1 MNRLAEIAARKV
13 EIRGL
18 LEADGKI
25 EFEKIEAELKAL
37 EAEETELRK
46 RLDMAK
52 GIEAG
57 TVEYRVVGSTKPDN
71 TVPLDPH
78 DTPEYRKA
86 FMDYVTRGV
95 KSEKLELRAV
105 TEVGDIGAVIPTKI
119 LNMIVEKMET
129 VGRIWRRVTKTSYQG
144 GVQIPIAT
152 AKPVATWVA
161 PGTMSP
167 KQQKAVTGS
176 IIFGYHKLQCRVAVE
191 LVAGT
196 IAMPVFEN
204 TLSSNIAEAMVKALD
219 LAVIDGTGTGQPLG
233 IINQTGIPAARLVDL
248 SVTEFGQYKP
258 WAETIGKV
266 PREYRG
272 GSVLIMNDAD
282 WNTHIVGMVDNTGQP
297 IARVTYGMDGTIVE
311 RLIGR
316 EVIPTDLLPSVDTAA
331 VGEVIAVMVRLEDYL
346 VNSNMAISFRRY
358 FDEDTDEWVSKSTMI
373 ADGKLADTNGVVLI
387 RKQA

>member
-18 LEADGKI
+18 LESENQI
-25 EFEKIEAELKAL
+25 EFEKIEAELKGL
-37 EAEETELRK
+37 DAEEVELRR
-46 RLDMAK
+46 RLEVAK
-52 GIEAG
+52 GIE
-57 TVEYRVVGSTKPDN
+57 VGAVQARAIASTKPDS
-71 TVPLDPH
+71 PAELDQH

-86 FMDYVTRGV
+86 FMEYVTRGV
-95 KSEKLELRAV
+95 KSDKLEVRAV
-105 TEVGDIGAVIPTKI
+105 TDVGDIGAVIPTKI

-144 GVQIPIAT
+144 GVQIPIGT
-152 AKPVATWVA
+152 AKPVATWVT
-161 PGTMSP
+161 PGTLSP
-167 KQQKAVTGS
+167 MRQKAVSGS

-196 IAMPVFEN
+196 IAMPVFED
-204 TLSSNIAEAMVKALD
+204 TLASNIAEAMVKALD
-219 LAVIDGTGTGQPLG
+219 LAVLDGSGVGQPLG
-233 IINQTGIPAARLVDL
+233 IINQPSIPAARVVEL
-248 SVTEFGQYKP
+248 SVAEFGQYKP
-258 WAETIGKV
+258 WAEAIGKV
-266 PREYRG
+266 PREYRN
-272 GSVLIMNDAD
+272 GSVLLLNDAD
-282 WNTHIVGMVDNTGQP
+282 WNTHIVGMVDTTGQP
-297 IARVTYGMDGTIVE
+297 ITRVTYGMDGTIVE

-316 EVIPTDLLPSVDTAA
+316 DVIPTDLLPSVNSAA
-331 VGEVIAVMVRLEDYL
+331 VGEVVAVMVRLDDYL